1 MKNLATSSIT
11 YSTENLDAVL
21 QTLQTEQK
29 RRLTENK
36 LAYYRPYPKQADF
49 HAAGATH
56 RERLLAAGNQ
66 LGKTLAGGFEA
77 AMHATGQYPE
87 WWKGKRFEKP
97 TVGWA
102 CGVTGEVVRD
112 TVQKI
117 LVGRVGQEGTG
128 AIPKEAIAELVS
140 ARGIPELLDTIK
152 VKHVSGGHS
161 IIGLKTYAS
170 GREKFQGE
178 TLDWVW
184 FDEEPPA

>member
-36 LAYYRPYPKQADF
+36 LAYYRPYLKQADF

-77 AMHATGQYPE
+77 AMHATGQYPPLVA
-87 WWKGKRFEKP
+87 RTAFLQP
-97 TVGWA
+97 R
-102 CGVTGEVVRD
+102 CRLGVRCDRRG
-112 TVQKI
+112 
-117 LVGRVGQEGTG
+117 
-128 AIPKEAIAELVS
+128 S
-140 ARGIPELLDTIK
+140 ARYHATRSRRPTRPGGDGFDSEGRFGRARPRSRHSRSARQHQGQARLRRLLGD
-152 VKHVSGGHS
+152 
-161 IIGLKTYAS
+161 
-170 GREKFQGE
+170 R
-178 TLDWVW
+178 D
-184 FDEEPPA
+184 